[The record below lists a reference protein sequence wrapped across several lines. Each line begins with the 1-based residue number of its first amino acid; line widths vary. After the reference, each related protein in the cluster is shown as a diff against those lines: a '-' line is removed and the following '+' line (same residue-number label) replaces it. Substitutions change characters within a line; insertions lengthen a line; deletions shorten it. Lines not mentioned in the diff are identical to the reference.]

1 MGELWGMLISAQE
14 NASGIPAALVEAKKE
29 EIRKRNVS
37 YAISFAIQFSQTLR

>member
-14 NASGIPAALVEAKKE
+14 NAAGIPQAMVDAKKE

-37 YAISFAIQFSQTLR
+37 WPVFL